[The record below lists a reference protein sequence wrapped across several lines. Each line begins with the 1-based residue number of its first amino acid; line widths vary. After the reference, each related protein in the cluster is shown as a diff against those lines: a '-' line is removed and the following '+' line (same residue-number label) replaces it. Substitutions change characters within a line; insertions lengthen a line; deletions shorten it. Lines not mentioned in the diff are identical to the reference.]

1 VSSKLPKEFG
11 PVRRWLIE
19 RWLNALG
26 FLLPEVGSWYV
37 NIEYDAPGSSLALLI
52 EDRARRSRSP
62 RPRPGPH

>member
-37 NIEYDAPGSSLALLI
+37 NIEYDAPGRGLI
-52 EDRARRSRSP
+52 E
-62 RPRPGPH
+62 G